1 MIPAIITAA
10 MITLASSNSDI
21 VESHNLRPL
30 RLLSPL
36 EFKTEKIEGIITP
49 HEISRLY
56 LLDVDMGGNQGDGV
70 ELANPDN
77 QTEKVAVSNCKEFGE
92 LKKDG
97 WLASTTYDISMESF
111 FKKTCG
117 ALDIVAHATP
127 AKETFFGETIVIEK
141 DIKNYP
147 KEFLE
152 LISVAGPQEGSRCQN
167 AKTLDQCIQER
178 NGKIEVAAG
187 NIVFEDE
194 DYSASYTPMLSAD
207 INHDGFEDILFSYGY
222 HVKDGTF
229 RNYGYVCL
237 ERTGEA
243 ERIKVFPCPDSD

>member
-10 MITLASSNSDI
+10 MIILASNNSAISENHD
-21 VESHNLRPL
+21 LRPL

-36 EFKTEKIEGIITP
+36 ESKTEKIDGIITP
-49 HEISRLY
+49 DEISRLY
-56 LLDVDMGGNQGDGV
+56 LLDVDMGGNQGGGV
-70 ELANPDN
+70 ELTNPDN
-77 QTEKVAVSNCKEFGE
+77 QTEKVTVSNCKEFGE

-97 WLASTTYDISMESF
+97 WIASTTYDISMESF
-111 FKKTCG
+111 FEKTCG
-117 ALDIVAHATP
+117 VLDIIAHAAP
-127 AKETFFGETIVIEK
+127 AKETFFGEDVLNEK
-141 DIKNYP
+141 GIKNYP
-147 KEFLE
+147 KGFLE
-152 LISVAGPQEGSRCQN
+152 LISVAGPEEDSRCQN

-178 NGKIEVAAG
+178 NGKIEITAG

-194 DYSASYTPMLSAD
+194 DYSARFTPMLSAD

-243 ERIKVFPCPDSD
+243 ERVKVFPCPDSD